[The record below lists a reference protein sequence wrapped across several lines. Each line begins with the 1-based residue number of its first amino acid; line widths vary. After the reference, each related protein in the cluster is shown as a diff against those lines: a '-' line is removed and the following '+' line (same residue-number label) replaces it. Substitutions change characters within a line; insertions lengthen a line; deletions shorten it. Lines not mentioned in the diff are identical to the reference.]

1 MGASQSKFPPTF
13 YLLKPQIGC
22 NSTGWKEAL
31 ARIYIQ
37 SNQAFDHFGSG
48 VLSPMRSLT
57 LATSLGQ
64 LTSAMVF
71 AFK

>member
-1 MGASQSKFPPTF
+1 MGASQSKFSPTF
-13 YLLKPQIGC
+13 YLLNPRIGC
-22 NSTGWKEAL
+22 DSTSWEEAL
-31 ARIYIQ
+31 VRIYIQ
-37 SNQAFDHFGSG
+37 SNQAFDHFVSG